1 LFVSVALAEAPQPT
15 KLRFQFGA
23 GNSAPGYIR
32 VPADAAYD
40 KQRGYGF
47 EGEAKIESVDCGGS
61 DPLRSGFCT
70 SDKPFFFSVDLPEG
84 NYKVTVTLGDA
95 RHKSTTAVKAELR
108 RLMLENIHT
117 AAGQFA
123 TRQFVVNI
131 RTPRIAG
138 GGQVALKKPRET
150 TDEAWAWDQRLTL
163 EFNGSRPCLCALEI
177 EKADVPTVFI
187 LGDSTV
193 CDQSREPYASWGQ
206 MLPRFFMPDVAV
218 ANHAESGESLR
229 SSTGARRLAKVLGD
243 MRPGDYLLIQYGHN
257 DMKASEPDAS
267 KSYKA
272 TLKQWVRQV
281 REKGGIPVLI
291 TPMHRYQFEGNTIVN
306 TLRDYPQMVR
316 EAAQEE
322 NAALIDLNA
331 MSKTLY
337 EALGPKAAILAFKH
351 DSDDDPKFD
360 HTHHSPYGAYELAKC
375 VVAGIRAAKLDLAKH
390 LADDVPPFDSAQP
403 DPIAEFKVPPSPGF
417 ARQRPL
423 GD

>member
-1 LFVSVALAEAPQPT
+1 LFVSVIHAEAPQST
-15 KLRFQFGA
+15 KVRFQFGA
-23 GNSAPGYIR
+23 GKSAQGYAR
-32 VPADAAYD
+32 VPADTAYD
-40 KQRGYGF
+40 KQRGFGF
-47 EGEAKIESVDCGGS
+47 EGDAKIESVDCGGN
-61 DPLRSGFCT
+61 DPLHSGFCT

-84 NYKVTVTLGDA
+84 NYRVAVTLGDA
-95 RHKSTTAVKAELR
+95 RHEATTTVKAELR

-117 AAGQFA
+117 ATGEFT

-131 RTPRIAG
+131 RTPKIAG

-177 EKADVPTVFI
+177 EKVEVPTVFI

-193 CDQSREPYASWGQ
+193 CDQSKEPYASWGQ
-206 MLPRFFMPDVAV
+206 MLPRFFKPDVAV

-257 DMKASEPDAS
+257 DMKATEPDAS
-267 KSYKA
+267 KTYKT
-272 TLKQWVRQV
+272 TLKQWVRKV
-281 REKGGIPVLI
+281 REKGGIPVLV
-291 TPMHRYQFEGNTIVN
+291 TPMNRYQFEGRTIVN
-306 TLRDYPQMVR
+306 TLRDYPEKAR
-316 EAAQEE
+316 EAAKEE

-337 EALGPKAAILAFKH
+337 ETLGPKGTILAFKH

-390 LADDVPPFDSAQP
+390 LADDVPPFNPARP
-403 DPIAEFKVPPSPGF
+403 DPFADFKVPPSPGSTH
-417 ARQRPL
+417 QRPL